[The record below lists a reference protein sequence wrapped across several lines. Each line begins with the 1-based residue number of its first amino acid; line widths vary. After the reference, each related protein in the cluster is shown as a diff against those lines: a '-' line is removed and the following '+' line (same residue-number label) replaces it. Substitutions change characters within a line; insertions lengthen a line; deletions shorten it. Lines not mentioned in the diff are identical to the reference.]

1 MDSFI
6 IISSDSDFW
15 SLVEDLPNANIF
27 FMLEHGKDG
36 KDLRNALYEEDIPFF
51 YMDEFCSA
59 NTEDMKKES
68 VMVEIHKNISEKIN
82 FNLYEMFSETLKAK
96 GIKMETAEKKQFF
109 ERYFKNIQASV
120 SVQGNLI
127 LEFKN

>member
-1 MDSFI
+1 
-6 IISSDSDFW
+6 
-15 SLVEDLPNANIF
+15 
-27 FMLEHGKDG
+27 
-36 KDLRNALYEEDIPFF
+36 
-51 YMDEFCSA
+51 
-59 NTEDMKKES
+59 
-68 VMVEIHKNISEKIN
+68 
-82 FNLYEMFSETLKAK
+82 MFSETLKAK